1 MAYSIVLDIPD
12 LTSTPPYFP
21 SAFPAERLQ
30 SSSPQT
36 LQDAVADS
44 TPRRSL
50 PEQPAST
57 TSTTSSTVRPVPTS
71 RVLGRRRRSIGD
83 ITGDSENNNGQ
94 DNDKDNDTDKDN
106 ERKRI
111 KLDKLDM
118 LGQTVNGHGST
129 SNGKEKANGARA
141 PSNSTSSSSS
151 DSNSHPHQHTHPT
164 SNSTLY
170 FGHDREEVTR
180 LVIQTLSDLG
190 YDDAADSV
198 MQTSGY
204 ALESPAV
211 ASFRAA
217 VLAADWDT
225 AEHHLRAATVAG
237 RSERQDRPERS
248 ETDGNGRDGLV
259 LSPEANLTALRFAI
273 REQKYLEYL
282 EQGDT
287 AKGLLV
293 LRNELTPLC
302 LDTSNL
308 HRLSSLLMCQNPGD
322 LFGMARWDGAAGTS
336 RQSLLSRLSRFISP
350 SVMLPEHRLAV
361 LLQEVKYY
369 QNSACLY
376 HTNPS
381 GSSLYTDH
389 YCEPTNF
396 PSHLLRELD
405 DGLSTL
411 EVWQIRFS
419 NDGSKLASCGSGRHV
434 IIWDMKTFKVLLK
447 LDGHAMG
454 AGDIAWSPDDSM
466 LVSCGRDNTVRIFD
480 THTGLLRNYIDKFS
494 EPISCCAWVAPSIGA
509 GDETDNS
516 NHSIVLGSFDK
527 TRGLCT
533 WSLDGE
539 LLHTWT
545 EKHRTE
551 DMALSSNG
559 QWLVAMD
566 HDKNLHVYNFRKRE
580 LEYEMPLQNRPV
592 SVEISQN
599 DPNMLL
605 VNRQDGE
612 VHMFDLM
619 ARGRFVRRYIG
630 STGGDYIIRGAFG
643 GANEC
648 FVISGSEDGNLTIWH
663 KNIGSPLFKM
673 EAHKPRCNAVRWSPT
688 DPVLFASCGDD
699 AKIKIWSNAERVRQY
714 EAMEADV
721 ASANG
726 SNGFLV

>member
-1 MAYSIVLDIPD
+1 M
-12 LTSTPPYFP
+12 
-21 SAFPAERLQ
+21 
-30 SSSPQT
+30 
-36 LQDAVADS
+36 
-44 TPRRSL
+44 
-50 PEQPAST
+50 
-57 TSTTSSTVRPVPTS
+57 RPVPTS

-83 ITGDSENNNGQ
+83 ITDDTENHNGQ
-94 DNDKDNDTDKDN
+94 ENDKTNVAGKAN

-111 KLDKLDM
+111 KLDKRDM
-118 LGQTVNGHGST
+118 SGQTVNGHGST

-141 PSNSTSSSSS
+141 PSNSSSSSS
-151 DSNSHPHQHTHPT
+151 SSSSPSSHANANSHPPQHPDADADA
-164 SNSTLY
+164 NNTLY

-180 LVIQTLSDLG
+180 LVIQALSDLG

-211 ASFRAA
+211 ASFRVA

-225 AEHHLRAATVAG
+225 AEHHLHAATVAE
-237 RSERQDRPERS
+237 RPERRERRERQERQDRSERS
-248 ETDGNGRDGLV
+248 ERPETDNNGHAGLV
-259 LSPEANLTALRFAI
+259 LSPDANIAAMRFAI

-308 HRLSSLLMCQNPGD
+308 HRLSSLLMCQNPSD
-322 LFGMARWDGAAGTS
+322 LFAMARWDGAAGTS
-336 RQSLLSRLSRFISP
+336 RPLLLSKLSRFISP

-405 DGLSTL
+405 DGHSAG

-447 LDGHAMG
+447 LDGHATG

-480 THTGLLRNYIDKFS
+480 TRSGLIRNIIDKFS

-509 GDETDNS
+509 GDETDNTS
-516 NHSIVLGSFDK
+516 HTIVLGSFDK

-545 EKHRTE
+545 QKHRTE

-630 STGGDYIIRGAFG
+630 STGGEYIIRGAFG

-699 AKIKIWSNAERVRQY
+699 DKIKIWSNAERVRQY
-714 EAMEADV
+714 EAMEADGGT
-721 ASANG
+721 ANG